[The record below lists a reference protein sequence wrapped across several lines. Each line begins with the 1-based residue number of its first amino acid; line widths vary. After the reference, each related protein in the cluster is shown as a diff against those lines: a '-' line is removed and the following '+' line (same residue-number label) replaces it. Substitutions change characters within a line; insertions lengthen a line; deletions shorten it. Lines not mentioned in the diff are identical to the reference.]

1 MHRTLFFDRWF
12 ARACVAGITA
22 IVAVAS
28 GCATIPP
35 DAGENPADR
44 LEVYNRHVFEF
55 NEKADEY
62 VLRPVA
68 ETYVKVIPEG
78 ARTCISNVFSN
89 IGDVGNALNNL
100 LQGKPAN
107 AASDLCRV
115 AINSTIGLLGCFDVA
130 GKMGLAKS
138 TEDFGQTLGY
148 WGLGP
153 YSYFVIPLLGPSTVR
168 DAFGRVVDVYSD
180 PLSYTQAEAQVAG
193 QTLRIVDTRASLLQ
207 ATRVLEGSGLDRYQ
221 FVRDAYLQR
230 RRNLIYDGAA
240 PSEQLPVYEDYED
253 PEEENKQPDK
263 GQTEKPEKGDSDQ
276 PPATEKR

>member
-1 MHRTLFFDRWF
+1 MCRLPFFDRWF
-12 ARACVAGITA
+12 AWARVACIAATVAG
-22 IVAVAS
+22 AS

-35 DAGENPADR
+35 GAGENPADR

-68 ETYVKVIPEG
+68 QAYVNVVPEG
-78 ARTCISNVFSN
+78 MRICVSNVFSN
-89 IGDVGNALNNL
+89 IADVGNALNNL

-107 AASDLCRV
+107 AVSDLCRV
-115 AINSTIGLLGCFDVA
+115 AINSTVGLLGCFDVA
-130 GKMGLAKS
+130 SKMGLAKS

-148 WGLGP
+148 WGVGP

-180 PLSYTQAEAQVAG
+180 PLSYAQEAQVAG

-207 ATRVLEGSGLDRYQ
+207 ASRVLEGSGLDRYQ

-230 RRNLIYDGAA
+230 RRNLIHDGAA
-240 PSEQLPVYEDYED
+240 PSEKLPVYEDYED
-253 PEEENKQPDK
+253 PEEDDKQPEK
-263 GQTEKPEKGDSDQ
+263 GRTEKPEKGDSDQ